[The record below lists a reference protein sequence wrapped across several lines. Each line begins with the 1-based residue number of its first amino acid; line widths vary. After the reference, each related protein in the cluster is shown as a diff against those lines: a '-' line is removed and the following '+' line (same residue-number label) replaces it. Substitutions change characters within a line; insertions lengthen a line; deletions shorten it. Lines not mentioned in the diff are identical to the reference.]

1 MLVDHVEKVRRKVDE
16 LARVPDARHRLA
28 PTILLL
34 VNLASTASQHEGQGK
49 RRSSELSP

>member
-34 VNLASTASQHEGQGK
+34 ASTASQHEGQGK